1 MAYRIAVDFGREPS
15 LSGSKLGGVPYW
27 DSHSVDEYP
36 RDCAGSMMILLAQV
50 NLSDFPV
57 DEIPGGGLLQFFIS
71 AEGGSYGADFSS
83 PEAQTVQS
91 GFRVVR
97 HLSVDPSVTRASL
110 SASGI
115 PCGTASCGFPT
126 PVLEERALTV
136 FRNSRPCGGS
146 GILVDAEFT
155 GGDPRRGKLLSRYGT
170 VLLQLDSVDGAIMW
184 GDCGTGAF
192 FIGEENLRAGNFSD
206 VLYNWD
212 CC

>member
-1 MAYRIAVDFGREPS
+1 
-15 LSGSKLGGVPYW
+15 
-27 DSHSVDEYP
+27 
-36 RDCAGSMMILLAQV
+36 
-50 NLSDFPV
+50 
-57 DEIPGGGLLQFFIS
+57 
-71 AEGGSYGADFSS
+71 
-83 PEAQTVQS
+83 

-155 GGDPRRGKLLSRYGT
+155 GDDPRRGKLLSRYGS